1 MKSVNSGMMWQVF
14 LDATLRVSRSNV
26 PLLHETIPIIDI
38 LTTALEDT
46 ADDKTKLIV
55 VRAAAKRGLCV
66 LNKYYSKT
74 DESIMHRCAMSKYI
88 LLCSCLRPLNTNE
101 HS

>member
-1 MKSVNSGMMWQVF
+1 MLTFSRQIF

-26 PLLHETIPIIDI
+26 PLLHEIIPVIGI

-46 ADDKTKLIV
+46 AEDGTKLMV
-55 VRAAAKRGLCV
+55 VRAAAKRGLVV

-74 DESIMHRCAMSKYI
+74 DESIMHRCAMSEQTIFMIQDDRY
-88 LLCSCLRPLNTNE
+88 
-101 HS
+101 